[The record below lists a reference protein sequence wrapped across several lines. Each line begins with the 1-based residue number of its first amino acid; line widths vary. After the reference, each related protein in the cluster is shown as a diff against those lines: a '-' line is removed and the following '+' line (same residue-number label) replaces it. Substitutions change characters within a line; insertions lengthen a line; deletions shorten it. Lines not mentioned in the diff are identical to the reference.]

1 MEQLTLWGALVHMW
15 NDFNVLMV
23 RFNQLDYSSLPLKLT
38 PVFYNFNPLCDL
50 ESVTPHVSYR
60 VLPIDDMDK

>member
-1 MEQLTLWGALVHMW
+1 MC
-15 NDFNVLMV
+15 NDFNVLTI

-38 PVFYNFNPLCDL
+38 PVFYNINLLCDL
-50 ESVTPHVSYR
+50 ESVVTHVSYR